1 MAVSSSFCSNMSWL
15 FTRSPLLEFF
25 RFSRLPL
32 LLAVL
37 PPPFLDEVDELDR
50 GEKDE
55 TLLALPKL
63 VFKRQA
69 ASTFPVDPLKEPVWK
84 PAKTGFLGMAS
95 DAGVFCCWLDPNE
108 LLWRDQEDALSSR
121 SSSEPS
127 WWSKSGWT
135 LLSLSSESTGTET
148 YLI

>member
-1 MAVSSSFCSNMSWL
+1 
-15 FTRSPLLEFF
+15 
-25 RFSRLPL
+25 
-32 LLAVL
+32 
-37 PPPFLDEVDELDR
+37 
-50 GEKDE
+50 
-55 TLLALPKL
+55 LPKL

-148 YLI
+148 YLIK